1 MPSPLHKNIRFFQ
14 GVSSKIGP
22 KAGPGKKNPKMHN
35 DLSTR
40 SLGGQRALKN
50 AYRER
55 PIGQIADE
63 ITPLLLI
70 PNSNLKEIPVSV
82 NTVYSHSISSNGL
95 DSNGKDH
102 KCMATHRQL
111 NIKKDVMEDRTQM
124 LSIMRDVRLKSRLMN
139 PTLFTNF
146 NNLVALARQTELSDE
161 SPYNS
166 EMRLRKKNQLL
177 VQIASKFREN
187 CKRSRDRRVTGKQ
200 FDSIRPKD
208 PPVPTPEGMARFIEL
223 IKFNAHDKVASML
236 RANPGFARSW
246 DYAGISALHWACIK
260 QDYEL
265 VGQLCDMSANV
276 NMTDLLDRTPLYFA
290 CRNNDLEIVRTLL
303 LNQAN
308 PWSNDAYNLGD
319 IVTDVRVDD
328 LLKRAR
334 RLRLINDIA
343 DPEVRNAVFYEKKEW
358 FLGVNNEY
366 HKMQIELKKNT
377 HEEDLDTEREAER
390 LLAHEADPA
399 NISPQKLPPP
409 LKEQD
414 QSSEPA
420 YL

>member
-1 MPSPLHKNIRFFQ
+1 
-14 GVSSKIGP
+14 
-22 KAGPGKKNPKMHN
+22 
-35 DLSTR
+35 
-40 SLGGQRALKN
+40 
-50 AYRER
+50 
-55 PIGQIADE
+55 
-63 ITPLLLI
+63 
-70 PNSNLKEIPVSV
+70 
-82 NTVYSHSISSNGL
+82 
-95 DSNGKDH
+95 
-102 KCMATHRQL
+102 
-111 NIKKDVMEDRTQM
+111 
-124 LSIMRDVRLKSRLMN
+124 
-139 PTLFTNF
+139 
-146 NNLVALARQTELSDE
+146 
-161 SPYNS
+161 
-166 EMRLRKKNQLL
+166 
-177 VQIASKFREN
+177 
-187 CKRSRDRRVTGKQ
+187 
-200 FDSIRPKD
+200 
-208 PPVPTPEGMARFIEL
+208 
-223 IKFNAHDKVASML
+223 
-236 RANPGFARSW
+236 
-246 DYAGISALHWACIK
+246 
-260 QDYEL
+260 
-265 VGQLCDMSANV
+265 
-276 NMTDLLDRTPLYFA
+276 LYFA

-343 DPEVRNAVFYEKKEW
+343 DPEVRDAVFYEKKEW

>member
-1 MPSPLHKNIRFFQ
+1 MPSPIHKNIKLFP
-14 GVSSKIGP
+14 GDSSKIGP
-22 KAGPGKKNPKMHN
+22 KPGPGKKNPKKHN

-40 SLGGQRALKN
+40 SLRGQRALKN

-102 KCMATHRQL
+102 NCMATHRQL

-124 LSIMRDVRLKSRLMN
+124 WSIMRDVRLKSRLMN

-146 NNLVALARQTELSDE
+146 NNLVAQARQTELSDE
-161 SPYNS
+161 YPYNS

-208 PPVPTPEGMARFIEL
+208 PPVPNPEGMARFIEL

-236 RANPGFARSW
+236 WANPGFARSW

-265 VGQLCDMSANV
+265 VGQLCGMSANV
-276 NMTDLLDRTPLYFA
+276 NMTDL
-290 CRNNDLEIVRTLL
+290 
-303 LNQAN
+303 
-308 PWSNDAYNLGD
+308 
-319 IVTDVRVDD
+319 
-328 LLKRAR
+328 
-334 RLRLINDIA
+334 
-343 DPEVRNAVFYEKKEW
+343 
-358 FLGVNNEY
+358 
-366 HKMQIELKKNT
+366 
-377 HEEDLDTEREAER
+377 
-390 LLAHEADPA
+390 
-399 NISPQKLPPP
+399 
-409 LKEQD
+409 
-414 QSSEPA
+414 
-420 YL
+420 